1 MLRRCRHAV
10 LHLTTNTITS
20 KLSLIY
26 VRGTMVRA
34 RNDGRKLDDK
44 TLEAL
49 RLRAVDAVESGVHS
63 ENAAAS
69 LRMARGTVY
78 GWLADPVR
86 PTAAASRAGWRTGLP
101 APRRPASSQS

>member
-1 MLRRCRHAV
+1 MLRRCRLAV
-10 LHLTTNTITS
+10 LHLIANTIIR
-20 KLSLIY
+20 KPSLIY
-26 VRGTMVRA
+26 VRGTTVRA
-34 RNDGRKLDDK
+34 RTAGHKLDDK

-49 RLRAVDAVESGVHS
+49 RLRAVDAVESGVHA

-69 LRMARGTVY
+69 LGMARGAVH

-86 PTAAASRAGWRTGLP
+86 PTAGASRAGWRTGMP